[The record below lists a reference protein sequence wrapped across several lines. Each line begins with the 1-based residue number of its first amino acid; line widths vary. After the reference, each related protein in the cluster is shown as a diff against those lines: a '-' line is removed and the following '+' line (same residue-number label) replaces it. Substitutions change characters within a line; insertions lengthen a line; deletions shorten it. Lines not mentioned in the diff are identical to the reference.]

1 MYREFFQLDS
11 IPFTN
16 NPDPRFLCMLPHTKE
31 ALACLEYGVAAR
43 KGFMVLVGE
52 VGTGKTTLLRSAL
65 NSMRGSA
72 VHTSFIFN
80 PRLEVLEFLEFMMAD
95 FGLVPVTRTKSS
107 MLMQLN
113 RWLVERFAAGDT
125 CVLVVD
131 EAQSLSSELLE
142 EIRLLT
148 NLETDTEKL
157 LQIILSGQPELET
170 KLREPGLRQLRQRI
184 SLWCRTQAISN
195 EQTQEYITQRL
206 TVAGAKQTS
215 VFLPDAVTAIYRYS
229 RGIPR
234 LINLL
239 CEHALILG
247 YVEHLKQIP
256 AAVIFAVAVD
266 LDLEPLRNHPPVVPG
281 EGSGKD
287 GNRDAEPVTEKRLR

>member
-52 VGTGKTTLLRSAL
+52 VGTGKTTMLRSAL

-72 VHTSFIFN
+72 VHTSFVFN

-170 KLREPGLRQLRQRI
+170 KLREPGLRQLRQRV
-184 SLWCRTQAISN
+184 SLWCRTQAISA
-195 EQTQEYITQRL
+195 EQTQEYIAQRL
-206 TVAGAKQTS
+206 TIAGAKQTS
-215 VFLPDAVTAIYRYS
+215 IFLPDSVSAIYRYS

>member
-1 MYREFFQLDS
+1 MYREFFQLES

-80 PRLEVLEFLEFMMAD
+80 PRLEVLEFLEFMLAD
-95 FGLVPVTRTKSS
+95 FGLVPVSRTKSS

-157 LQIILSGQPELET
+157 LQIVLSGQPELET

-184 SLWCRTQAISN
+184 SLWCRTQAITC

-206 TVAGAKQTS
+206 VVAGAKQTS

-281 EGSGKD
+281 EGPGKD

>member
-1 MYREFFQLDS
+1 MYREFFQLES

-72 VHTSFIFN
+72 VHTSFVFN

-95 FGLVPVTRTKSS
+95 FGLVPVTRSKSS

-184 SLWCRTQAISN
+184 SLWCRTQAISS

-206 TVAGAKQTS
+206 IVAGAKQTS

-281 EGSGKD
+281 EGPVKE
-287 GNRDAEPVTEKRLR
+287 GNRDTEPVTEKRLR